1 MTWQAW
7 LLTLLIVAFAIVQ
20 YTLAWSALSD
30 LLQRPRVRGNSHTAW
45 ALVVLCVPIF
55 GALVYGSVG
64 PTSFRGA
71 SDRSDRLNT
80 AKDARTQREIFSHP
94 PANVTPFRKP
104 SGSLSDRLPEVRP
117 GLTRSRAHNAGAV
130 RIRRPGA

>member
-7 LLTLLIVAFAIVQ
+7 LLTLLIVAFALVQ

-55 GALVYGSVG
+55 GALVYGAIG
-64 PTSFRGA
+64 PTSFRGG
-71 SDRSDRLNT
+71 SDRH
-80 AKDARTQREIFSHP
+80 ARNASSNRAAQRRDPFRQP

-104 SGSLSDRLPEVRP
+104 SGTLSDRLPEVRP

>member
-7 LLTLLIVAFAIVQ
+7 LLSLLIVAFATMQ
-20 YTLAWSALSD
+20 YLLAWSALSD
-30 LLQRPRVRGNSHTAW
+30 LLQRPRVRGNSHTFW

-55 GALVYGSVG
+55 GALAYGAVG
-64 PTSFRGA
+64 PTSFRGTG
-71 SDRSDRLNT
+71 DRALLSNR
-80 AKDARTQREIFSHP
+80 DARDSATTRQ

-104 SGSLSDRLPEVRP
+104 TGNLSNRLPDVRP
-117 GLTRSRAHNAGAV
+117 GLTRSRAHNAGAAV